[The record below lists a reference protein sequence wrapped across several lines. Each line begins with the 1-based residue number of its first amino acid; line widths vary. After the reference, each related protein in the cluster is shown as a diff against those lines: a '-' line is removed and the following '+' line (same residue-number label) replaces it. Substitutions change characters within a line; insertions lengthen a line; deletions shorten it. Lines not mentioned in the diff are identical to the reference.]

1 MKKLRVCAILL
12 IGFMIMGGT
21 AWAYNSTDHVKA
33 APGGK
38 GDLIIFPWYYTA
50 GGGWETKLS
59 VINTSNTYSTV
70 AKVVVRSHNYSE
82 EVLDF
87 LIYLSPNDVWTGFL
101 RNDATGTIFWSD
113 DDSVLRRTPGA
124 VILEADFASTA
135 NPVSQPLF
143 AVSCPAVDS
152 NGYGYVE
159 VIESAATTG
168 LTKITGT
175 NKVAK
180 TTIYNWYSPLVKI
193 TDGTDTPNI
202 LTGYQEFRNSS
213 SGMYYDALNRA
224 EMFADWNNTT
234 KLDVSAVTGLT
245 SPSRNTIG
253 ELEAAMSKANVALP
267 YLNSANG
274 DTSLH
279 IFNFPTKLSWEESTC
294 TKYDAFSDSPY
305 FMNLG
310 NLIKCEDY
318 MPNVYDLMENTPTAT
333 GSPFS
338 GGDPGTNPQMC
349 QEVELIQT
357 TFTGDIFREGWIR
370 YNWATTAASK
380 SFTVRDPQGTVANA
394 YTGTPVLSA
403 VLYFKTSVASQTAA
417 AFDDGVVTEGSVV
430 YPYFQYSQYTTP

>member
-21 AWAYNSTDHVKA
+21 ALAYNSTDHVKA

-87 LIYLSPNDVWTGFL
+87 LVYLSPNDVWTGFL
-101 RNDATGTIFWSD
+101 RNDVTGTILWSN

-124 VILEADFASTA
+124 IILEADFASTA

-143 AVSCPAVDS
+143 AVSCPTVDS
-152 NGYGYVE
+152 NAYGYVE

-180 TTIYNWYSPLVKI
+180 TTIYSWYTSYVKPG
-193 TDGTDTPNI
+193 DGTDTPNI

-213 SGMYYDALNRA
+213 SGMYDAFNRA

-245 SPSRNTIG
+245 APSRNTIG
-253 ELEAAMSKANVALP
+253 ELEAAMSKMNVALP

-279 IFNFPTKLSWEESTC
+279 IFNFPTKLSWEESQC
-294 TKYDAFSDSPY
+294 TSYRAFSDSAY
-305 FMNLG
+305 FKNLVA
-310 NLIKCEDY
+310 KCEDY
-318 MPNVYDLMENTPTAT
+318 MPNVYDLMEATPTAT

-370 YNWATTAASK
+370 YNWATTATPKAFVMK
-380 SFTVRDPQGTVANA
+380 SGSLTNS
-394 YTGTPVLSA
+394 YTGTPVLST
-403 VLYFKTSVASQTAA
+403 VLYFKTSAASQTAA
-417 AFDDGVVTEGSVV
+417 AFDDGVVTVSSIVL
-430 YPYFQYSQYTTP
+430 PYYQYSQYMTPAP